1 MKLAEP
7 IQFPAPRDLV
17 AADMVEST
25 AEQIQAEYPYRTLL
39 DCRQLAARLVDEILT
54 WDANWP
60 EAEGD
65 CGCETRGFPAG
76 FHTPDCIWIGA

>member
-1 MKLAEP
+1 MIAEP
-7 IQFPAPRDLV
+7 PVFPPPPSTV
-17 AADMVEST
+17 AADMIEET

-65 CGCETRGFPAG
+65 CGCPDYMEG
-76 FHTPDCIWIGA
+76 HQPDCIWIGEMSL